1 MVVIRFLSNDGR
13 YLKCRN
19 FVLVKSHYYDDQ
31 KSRNII
37 ITESNNL
44 EMTVSEN
51 HDRKS
56 YLTDNPYLV
65 YERTVTKRLVVS
77 KIYLTA

>member
-31 KSRNII
+31 KSRNVI
-37 ITESNNL
+37 ITESNDL

-56 YLTDNPYLV
+56 
-65 YERTVTKRLVVS
+65 
-77 KIYLTA
+77 